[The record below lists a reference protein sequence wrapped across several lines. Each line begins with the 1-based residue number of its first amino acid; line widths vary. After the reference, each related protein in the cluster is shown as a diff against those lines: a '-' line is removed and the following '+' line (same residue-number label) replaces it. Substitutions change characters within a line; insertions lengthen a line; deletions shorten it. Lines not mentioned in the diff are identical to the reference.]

1 MANPKTK
8 KEPQRQALL
17 VLGMHRSGTS
27 AISGTL
33 SLLGAHAPRS
43 LMEPTKDNPRGYWES
58 VEVMKVNERV
68 LSSAGSRWNDWGPFN
83 PAWFDSVIAEQLRGS
98 LVELVGKEFGTA
110 PLLLIKDPRIS
121 RFLPLWVDALRE
133 CRVAPRIVI
142 TVRHPLGVA
151 RSLEVRDHFGRNRS
165 LLLWLRHVLDAEA
178 SSRQLPRTFVRYE
191 DMLADWQSEASRIA
205 TELDIVWPKWS
216 GDTEVKVGDFLTSE
230 LRHHQETEEPIAG
243 DSELGEWVRQTYQ
256 TLLQAAAGSLDR
268 AALDNL
274 DRIRGEF
281 NRSSAVYAAV
291 VREHELR
298 VEALYADMK
307 AKLARSVEELQAQ
320 NGLLAEAEGKL
331 SETRT
336 ALAEQRQQAETLKAR
351 VDAEEQLKVQQKSI
365 EEQLALGAAACK
377 QAVELAAAEHAAR
390 LAEQEERHERA
401 AREHHEAVERL
412 LAREAEA
419 SGLRDE
425 AERQRREAEER
436 SATAAAE
443 YASLLAEKD
452 QAIARITE
460 SASAAAAEKDQAIAQ
475 LAESASAA
483 AAEKDRAIAQ
493 LAESAS
499 AAAAEKDRAIAQL
512 AESAS
517 AAAAEKDQTIAQL
530 AAEKDQTIA
539 RLAAEKDQA
548 IARLAAE
555 KDQAIAQLA
564 ERANA
569 AAAEKDQTIAQ
580 LAERARAAKAAKA
593 QEIAELTGRIRT
605 MAGEMVAATSEHR
618 SQLEK
623 VQKHLLSREE
633 TMAKLARQLS
643 QLKAS
648 LAEQSE
654 ELSKAR
660 NAAETSAT
668 VRFRE
673 TAKLTEMLFDKDKA
687 ALEQAERHTRH
698 ATTLEYH
705 NAFTRMMLS
714 RNSDAW
720 QHKASAYAQVLAQI
734 GSSRAWKV
742 LARVHKIR
750 MPELGEPDL
759 EAHID
764 AQVEALRASEWFD
777 ARWYLENY
785 SDAAHSGMEPER
797 HYLLVGAPAGHHPGP
812 RFDTVAYLME
822 YPDVRETGMNPLVH
836 YIEHGRTESRTTVA
850 PAEAHG

>member
-1 MANPKTK
+1 
-8 KEPQRQALL
+8 
-17 VLGMHRSGTS
+17 
-27 AISGTL
+27 
-33 SLLGAHAPRS
+33 
-43 LMEPTKDNPRGYWES
+43 MEPTKDNPRGYWES

-548 IARLAAE
+548 IA
-555 KDQAIAQLA
+555 
-564 ERANA
+564 
-569 AAAEKDQTIAQ
+569 Q